1 MFQCLNCGSNEYKEE
16 KVKKVFEIDNE
27 IVVIENLPAKI
38 CKRCGEES
46 FTRETL
52 VHIQSIAYGTPKSYV
67 KAKSY
72 EYA

>member
-1 MFQCLNCGSNEYKEE
+1 MYRCSNCGFDEFKEE
-16 KVKKVFEIDNE
+16 KVTKVFEIDNE

-46 FTRETL
+46 FSRETL
-52 VHIQSIAYGTPKSYV
+52 VRIQSIAYGTPKNYL
-67 KAKSY
+67 KAKRY